1 MPLTDRSQLL
11 KLARTGAEARLAD
24 LRSEIE
30 FIYRSF
36 PDLRRGGRPTAG
48 PKRGA
53 PRRRRAGVRGW
64 TPAQRKEAAER
75 MRKYWAAR
83 KAAKGRK

>member
-1 MPLTDRSQLL
+1 MALTDRSRLL
-11 KLARTGAEARLAD
+11 KLARTGAEARLGE

-36 PDLRRGGRPTAG
+36 PDLRGGARPTAG
-48 PKRGA
+48 PRRGA
-53 PRRRRAGVRGW
+53 ARRRRAGVRGW
-64 TPAQRKEAAER
+64 TAAQRKEAAER

-83 KAAKGRK
+83 KSAKGKK